1 VLEDG
6 LIVLVGERR
15 TTFSTEC
22 RSAEPAF
29 PRLAGGLGYF
39 CRNTAG
45 TFDDTF
51 SISRGTDLLKPTR
64 EQFEKLALDQLD
76 TLYRIARRL
85 ARDPQRAEDLVQET
99 YLRAVRARET
109 FDLQAHGI
117 RPWLLRIMHNVHV
130 SKSEREG
137 RQPAAIED
145 EQLESAAGGGSAGV
159 AGGGGG
165 SARARATPPPY
176 DQFSFDGMDQQLVRA
191 IEGLAPEYQI
201 VLMLWAVEELSY
213 KEIAQA
219 VGIPIG
225 TVMSRLHRAR
235 QKLSEQLRNYAKREG
250 IIRE

>member
-1 VLEDG
+1 MTRG
-6 LIVLVGERR
+6 QPRR
-15 TTFSTEC
+15 AAASTDTRRAARVSRSRSEAFR
-22 RSAEPAF
+22 RSAATLTTGRAP
-29 PRLAGGLGYF
+29 
-39 CRNTAG
+39 
-45 TFDDTF
+45 
-51 SISRGTDLLKPTR
+51 LKPSR
-64 EQFEKLALDQLD
+64 EQFEKLALEQLD

-130 SKSEREG
+130 SRAEREG
-137 RQPAAIED
+137 RQPTAVED
-145 EQLESAAGGGSAGV
+145 EQLESARAGGYAGH
-159 AGGGGG
+159 GGA
-165 SARARATPPPY
+165 SSRAAPPPY
-176 DQFSFDGMDQQLVRA
+176 DTLSFEGMDQQLVRA
-191 IEGLAPEYQI
+191 IEGLAPEYQV
-201 VLMLWAVEELSY
+201 VLLLWAVEELSY
-213 KEIAQA
+213 KEIAVA

>member
-1 VLEDG
+1 VSHSYTHTG
-6 LIVLVGERR
+6 R
-15 TTFSTEC
+15 
-22 RSAEPAF
+22 AP
-29 PRLAGGLGYF
+29 
-39 CRNTAG
+39 
-45 TFDDTF
+45 
-51 SISRGTDLLKPTR
+51 LKPSR
-64 EQFEKLALDQLD
+64 EQFEKLALEQLD

-130 SKSEREG
+130 SRAEREG
-137 RQPAAIED
+137 RQPTAVED
-145 EQLESAAGGGSAGV
+145 EQLESASAGGSYGR
-159 AGGGGG
+159 GGGHGSHGG
-165 SARARATPPPY
+165 TRTTPPPY
-176 DQFSFDGMDQQLVRA
+176 DPLSFQGMDQQLVRA

-213 KEIAQA
+213 KEIAVA

-235 QKLSEQLRNYAKREG
+235 QKLSEQLRTYAKREG

>member
-1 VLEDG
+1 MCSAAA
-6 LIVLVGERR
+6 RR
-15 TTFSTEC
+15 GAAARQLS
-22 RSAEPAF
+22 SAGAAF
-29 PRLAGGLGYF
+29 
-39 CRNTAG
+39 
-45 TFDDTF
+45 
-51 SISRGTDLLKPTR
+51 LKPSR

-109 FDLQAHGI
+109 FDLQSHGI

-130 SKSEREG
+130 SRAEREG

-145 EQLESAAGGGSAGV
+145 DQLEAASGGSGHRP
-159 AGGGGG
+159 
-165 SARARATPPPY
+165 RADAPPPY
-176 DQFSFDGMDQQLVRA
+176 DQFSFEGMDQQLVRA
-191 IEGLAPEYQI
+191 IEGLASEYQI
-201 VLMLWAVEELSY
+201 VLMLWAVDELSY
-213 KEIAQA
+213 KEIASA

>member
-1 VLEDG
+1 MRH
-6 LIVLVGERR
+6 ERS
-15 TTFSTEC
+15 TTHS
-22 RSAEPAF
+22 SPG
-29 PRLAGGLGYF
+29 P
-39 CRNTAG
+39 
-45 TFDDTF
+45 
-51 SISRGTDLLKPTR
+51 SPLKPSR
-64 EQFEKLALDQLD
+64 EQFEKLALEQLD

-109 FDLQAHGI
+109 FDLHAHGI

-130 SKSEREG
+130 SRAEREG
-137 RQPAAIED
+137 RQPTAIED
-145 EQLESAAGGGSAGV
+145 EQLEAAMGAGAGG
-159 AGGGGG
+159 AGG
-165 SARARATPPPY
+165 ARATPPPY
-176 DQFSFDGMDQQLVRA
+176 DQFSFEGMDQQLVRA

-213 KEIAQA
+213 KEIAA
-219 VGIPIG
+219 AAGIPIG

>member
-1 VLEDG
+1 
-6 LIVLVGERR
+6 
-15 TTFSTEC
+15 
-22 RSAEPAF
+22 
-29 PRLAGGLGYF
+29 LGYF
-39 CRNTAG
+39 EEASASDFRRHPYPTPG
-45 TFDDTF
+45 TL
-51 SISRGTDLLKPTR
+51 LLKPSR
-64 EQFEKLALDQLD
+64 EQFETLALEQLD

-85 ARDPQRAEDLVQET
+85 SRDPQRAEDLVQET

-130 SKSEREG
+130 SRAEREG
-137 RQPAAIED
+137 RQPTTIED
-145 EQLESAAGGGSAGV
+145 EQLEA

-165 SARARATPPPY
+165 GSAARARATPPPY

-191 IEGLAPEYQI
+191 IEGLASEYQI

-213 KEIAQA
+213 KEIASA

>member
-1 VLEDG
+1 MTIAAAATAPSCSSRPG
-6 LIVLVGERR
+6 HAFR
-15 TTFSTEC
+15 
-22 RSAEPAF
+22 PAQE
-29 PRLAGGLGYF
+29 LA
-39 CRNTAG
+39 A
-45 TFDDTF
+45 
-51 SISRGTDLLKPTR
+51 LKPSP
-64 EQFEKLALDQLD
+64 EQFEKLALEQLD

-85 ARDPQRAEDLVQET
+85 ARDPSRAEDLVQET

-109 FDLQAHGI
+109 FDLQSHGI

-130 SKSEREG
+130 SRAEREG

-145 EQLESAAGGGSAGV
+145 EQLESATGS
-159 AGGGGG
+159 
-165 SARARATPPPY
+165 RAATPPY
-176 DQFSFDGMDQQLVRA
+176 DPSTFDGMDQQLVRA
-191 IEGLAPEYQI
+191 IEGLAAEYQV

-213 KEIAQA
+213 KEIASA